1 MRTVYSKTELERAL
15 TSGEKHI
22 IAKGEIAKEL
32 RKKNN
37 LKKAAKIGGIL
48 LAIGG
53 GIAAAPFTGG
63 ASLIP
68 SIAAAGATATITI
81 TTAELAILCRTS
93 VALAAILTGRK
104 VKLKFKD
111 DGSVELDVE

>member
-53 GIAAAPFTGG
+53 IAAAPFTGG

-81 TTAELAILCRTS
+81 TTAELAILCGTS

>member
-37 LKKAAKIGGIL
+37 LKKTAKIGGIL
-48 LAIGG
+48 LAIG

-81 TTAELAILCRTS
+81 TTAELAILCGTS